1 MTAAGGASGPA
12 GRITTYAHDGL
23 TFDVIDEGPIDG
35 DVVVLL
41 HGFPERASSW
51 RLVAPLLHAQGYR
64 TLAPD
69 QRGYSPGAR
78 PPRRRDYRFDLL
90 VDDVAALVDTVGGPV
105 HVVGH
110 DWGANVAWGVAMWHP
125 AKVRSLTAFS
135 VPHPAAY
142 ASALKGPQALRSWYI
157 AMFNLPR
164 VVETLAARPGGFFDK
179 SLRRGGMTEADV
191 ARFHEEIVDHGALP
205 GGLGWY
211 RALPFM
217 RSVPHDQGAHVT
229 VPTTMVWSDGD
240 GFISRVGVERAGRYV
255 DAPYELVVLEGVT
268 HWIPEQA
275 PEAAAEAILERLVT
289 TP

>member
-1 MTAAGGASGPA
+1 MTATT
-12 GRITTYAHDGL
+12 GRITSYDHAGH

-51 RLVAPLLHAQGYR
+51 HLVAALLHAQGYR

-78 PPRRRDYRFDLL
+78 PPRRRDYRVDLL
-90 VDDVAALVDTVGGPV
+90 VDDVVALVDLVGGPV
-105 HVVGH
+105 HLVGH
-110 DWGANVAWGVAMWHP
+110 DWGANVAWCLAMWHP
-125 AKVRSLTAFS
+125 TRVRTLTAFS
-135 VPHPAAY
+135 VPNPAAY
-142 ASALKGPQALRSWYI
+142 VSALKGPQLLKSWY
-157 AMFNLPR
+157 MVLFNVPY
-164 VVETLAARPGGFFDK
+164 VVERLAAKPGGFFDK
-179 SLRRGGMTEADV
+179 QLRNGGMTSYDV
-191 ARFHEEIVDHGALP
+191 ARFHTDIVEHGALP

-217 RSVPHDQGAHVT
+217 RSIDHDVDAHVT

-240 GFISRVGVERAGRYV
+240 GFISRLGVDRAADYV

-275 PEAAAEAILERLVT
+275 PDAAAEAILERLT
-289 TP
+289 SRG